1 MNELVYRAV
10 TAVEEGLTSAPA
22 ASLGF
27 ADRAAAEG
35 RPLPSTSNTD
45 PAPTSDILYPESRLE
60 IEHGVHQLET
70 LLESTVDKNF
80 DKLEIFVLRS
90 ILSVPEDLV
99 QWLQLKHYEVR
110 AFKAISARSGK
121 HRALTLALALAE
133 PRLFISQCAGWAN
146 STIFIPPPAQ
156 AARNA

>member
-1 MNELVYRAV
+1 VNELVYRAV

-22 ASLGF
+22 ASLGS

-35 RPLPSTSNTD
+35 RSLPPATNTES
-45 PAPTSDILYPESRLE
+45 APTSDILYPESRLE

-99 QWLQLKHYEVR
+99 QWLQLKHYEVC
-110 AFKAISARSGK
+110 AFKVISA
-121 HRALTLALALAE
+121 A
-133 PRLFISQCAGWAN
+133 
-146 STIFIPPPAQ
+146 
-156 AARNA
+156 

>member
-35 RPLPSTSNTD
+35 RSIPPATNTES
-45 PAPTSDILYPESRLE
+45 APTSDILFPESRLE

-110 AFKAISARSGK
+110 LTASPSRE
-121 HRALTLALALAE
+121 RELMALTVVFIFAE
-133 PRLFISQCAGWAN
+133 PRLLASECAGWTN
-146 STIFIPPPAQ
+146 STIFVPSPTQ

>member
-1 MNELVYRAV
+1 M

-35 RPLPSTSNTD
+35 RPLPPATNTEA
-45 PAPTSDILYPESRLE
+45 APTSEILYPESRLE

-110 AFKAISARSGK
+110 SGSLSVRGVDV
-121 HRALTLALALAE
+121 RALTFAFVLVE
-133 PRLFISQCAGWAN
+133 PRLLISERARRTL
-146 STIFIPPPAQ
+146 STIFIPSPAQ
-156 AARNA
+156 ATRNA